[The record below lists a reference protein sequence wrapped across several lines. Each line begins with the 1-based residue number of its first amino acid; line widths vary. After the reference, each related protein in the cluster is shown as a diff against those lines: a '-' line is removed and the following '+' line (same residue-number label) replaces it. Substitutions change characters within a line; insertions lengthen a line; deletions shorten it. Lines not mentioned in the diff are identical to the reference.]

1 MFVTFVSK
9 SDHIGDHNKWDGC
22 VVSLNQWSD
31 NITVLKAGWHTYNN
45 VIVLFCPFIPSYLH
59 QLTSK
64 TTSR

>member
-45 VIVLFCPFIPSYLH
+45 VIVLFCPF
-59 QLTSK
+59 K
-64 TTSR
+64 EF